1 MLKIGIVGAGTIGR
15 MHAEAIQNR
24 ADCVLAAVA
33 DVLPGRAEALADGA
47 PCYTDYTQMCAQMC
61 GQSMLDAVIINLPH
75 GLHCEAGVYFLSH
88 GVSVLMEKPMAN
100 TAAECDE
107 MIRAARKSGAK
118 LAVGHVQRYFPAY
131 EIIKQYCESGELGPL
146 TMVTEIRNTDYF
158 TNRPAWFLRKK
169 SAGGGIVMN
178 YGAHTLD
185 KLFYTTGLCISDVS
199 AAMSNRLTK
208 DDVEAAAQV
217 LLRLENGVSVSA
229 SYCGCH
235 VPGFYETVFYFTH
248 GAVKTDGG
256 ERVWLGKDGSYKE
269 LALPAQ
275 NGTFIARQ
283 LSEFVK
289 LLRAEP
295 CNIASAEYGRAVV
308 AALERIYRAAN

>member
-15 MHAEAIQNR
+15 MHSEAIQNR

-107 MIRAARKSGAK
+107 MIRAAQNSGAK

-131 EIIKQYCESGELGPL
+131 ELIKQYCDSGELGPL

-199 AAMSNRLTK
+199 AVMSNRLTK

-235 VPGFYETVFYFTH
+235 VPGFYETVFYFTY

-256 ERVWLGKDGSYKE
+256 ERVWLGKDGTYKE

-289 LLRAEP
+289 LLREEP

>member
-61 GQSMLDAVIINLPH
+61 GQSMLDAV
-75 GLHCEAGVYFLSH
+75 LSTCRMVCIARPECIFSRT
-88 GVSVLMEKPMAN
+88 GCPVLMEKPMAN

-107 MIRAARKSGAK
+107 MIRAAQKSGAK

-131 EIIKQYCESGELGPL
+131 EIIKQYCELGELGPL

-185 KLFYTTGLCISDVS
+185 KLFYTTGLGISDVS

-256 ERVWLGKDGSYKE
+256 ERIWLGKDGSYKE
-269 LALPAQ
+269 LALPGAK
-275 NGTFIARQ
+275 RD
-283 LSEFVK
+283 LY
-289 LLRAEP
+289 
-295 CNIASAEYGRAVV
+295 C
-308 AALERIYRAAN
+308 AALSDL